1 MAVET
6 PKERGG
12 SAAAGKTPIAAVLC
26 ALSAF
31 WIATVSSEAQTEDV
45 RYRGDGGTRT
55 QGGRRDDGSPRND
68 ARSHAEVASAPLV
81 YYSKPSFRIKF
92 NADPREMTHLR
103 EVQLWASTDQGETW
117 GEGPVDRAGGD
128 RNYFI
133 FKAPRDGEYWFSVRS
148 VDDEGRI
155 FPGKNEYVEP
165 RMKVVVDTTPPSLL
179 LEPRGR
185 RGSMATVRW
194 EARDEH
200 LKLKTLMIEYHVEGV
215 REWRRV
221 PVRRPTPIGEATW
234 DAGTAEPI
242 RARASVADEAGNVQ
256 EVEIALPDGAAT
268 DTAPVQPTGESTEAD
283 PPPPIRPADSAPA
296 STDRDRAEHSAQR
309 AKPQRER
316 RRVESESEDSS
327 KIDDSEYQQNSQVKA
342 HNDDRASRGAPNLRV
357 SSPRFDLKYDVDDAG
372 PNGPAVVE
380 LWVTRDGGRSWS
392 RLDEDPDHVSPY
404 DVNLGGEGTFG
415 LTLVAQSANGLG
427 DPPPAPGDRP
437 QIWVEVDSTP
447 PTVTLDPPRVVT
459 DGQTSKVIITW
470 KAEDQHLGPGSVLLA
485 YKPDQPEAKW
495 RLITRERIDNT
506 GRYVWNVPA
515 KAPDRFQ
522 IRIDVYDMMDNRGT
536 DDTSRIGAVV
546 LDRARPRGRIIGLDP
561 AGRDRPRR

>member
-6 PKERGG
+6 PKDRGR
-12 SAAAGKTPIAAVLC
+12 SAGAGISPIAAVLC
-26 ALSAF
+26 ALSAIA
-31 WIATVSSEAQTEDV
+31 IATVPVRAQTD
-45 RYRGDGGTRT
+45 DGRTRADGRT
-55 QGGRRDDGSPRND
+55 REIADRRDDT
-68 ARSHAEVASAPLV
+68 RSRTEPAAAPLV
-81 YYSKPSFRIKF
+81 YYPKPSFRIKF
-92 NADPREMTHLR
+92 NAEQREMTHLR

-185 RGSMATVRW
+185 RGGMATVRW

-200 LKLKTLMIEYHVEGV
+200 LKLKTLTLEYHVEGV

-268 DTAPVQPTGESTEAD
+268 EATPVQPTAESIEAD
-283 PPPPIRPADSAPA
+283 PPPPIRPADSAPV
-296 STDRDRAEHSAQR
+296 SNDRADRTQAR
-309 AKPQRER
+309 GKPPRDR
-316 RRVESESEDSS
+316 RRVEAEGDESS
-327 KIDDSEYQQNSQVKA
+327 KADDSEYQQNRQAKA
-342 HNDDRASRGAPNLRV
+342 RDDDRTSRGAPNLRV

-485 YKPDQPEAKW
+485 YKPDQPEAAW

-522 IRIDVYDMMDNRGT
+522 VRIDVYDMMDNRGT